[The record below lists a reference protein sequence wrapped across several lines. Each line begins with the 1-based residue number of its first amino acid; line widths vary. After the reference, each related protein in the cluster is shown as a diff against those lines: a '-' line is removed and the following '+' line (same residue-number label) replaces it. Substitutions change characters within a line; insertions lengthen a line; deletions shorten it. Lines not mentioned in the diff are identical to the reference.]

1 MNKKVNID
9 LLTLRTLYSDYK
21 LFLIPVFTILSC
33 LLIFLIFIL
42 PQANEFF
49 RSRQIVATEL
59 GKLNT
64 LRGSLNALQ
73 ETSDE
78 ELDNRVGVLT
88 SALPAEKNFEA
99 ILNAL
104 SYSANVSGVIL
115 GDFDFSV
122 GSITDAPEAIQE
134 FPFLDIEL
142 NLAGGVGPISTFLD
156 TLSKTLPISR
166 VTKIAI
172 SQNDSTVNI
181 AFYYKPLPNISFKE
195 DAVIS
200 PVSKEGE
207 SLISELEEY
216 VNPSSSPVPLFTVE
230 EATVSAL

>member
-1 MNKKVNID
+1 MNKKINID
-9 LLTLRTLYSDYK
+9 LLTFKTLYSDYK
-21 LFLIPVFTILSC
+21 PYLIPVFTILSC
-33 LLIFLIFIL
+33 VLIFLIFIL

-59 GKLNT
+59 EKLNT
-64 LRGSLNALQ
+64 LRGSLNTLQ
-73 ETSDE
+73 GTSDE
-78 ELDNRVGVLT
+78 ELDDRVGILT

-99 ILNAL
+99 VLNAL

-142 NLAGGVGPISTFLD
+142 NLAGGVESISAFLD

-181 AFYYKPLPNISFKE
+181 AFYYKPLPNVSFNE
-195 DAVIS
+195 NTVIS
-200 PVSKEGE
+200 PVTKEGE
-207 SLISELEEY
+207 NILNELEEY
-216 VNPSSSPVPLFTVE
+216 VNPSSSPVPLFTAE
-230 EATVSAL
+230 EATESAL